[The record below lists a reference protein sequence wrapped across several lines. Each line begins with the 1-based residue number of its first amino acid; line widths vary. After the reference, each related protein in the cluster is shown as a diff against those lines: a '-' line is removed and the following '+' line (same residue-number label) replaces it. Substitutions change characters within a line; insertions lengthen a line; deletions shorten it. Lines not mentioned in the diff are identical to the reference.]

1 MAHSK
6 AAATQDNNQ
15 PERGMNSNAQRGETR
30 HPPIGAVQGRATGYK
45 KKLKVEVAGDEKV
58 SVCGS
63 ARWRQAEVLEPRLD
77 NAR

>member
-6 AAATQDNNQ
+6 AAATQNNNQ
-15 PERGMNSNAQRGETR
+15 PEREMDSDARRGEAR
-30 HPPIGAVQGRATGYK
+30 HPPKGAVQGRATGY

-77 NAR
+77 NAS

>member
-6 AAATQDNNQ
+6 AAAMQNNNQ
-15 PERGMNSNAQRGETR
+15 PERGVDSDARRGETR
-30 HPPIGAVQGRATGYK
+30 HPLIGAVQGRDTGYK
-45 KKLKVEVAGDEKV
+45 KMKVEVAGDEKV

-77 NAR
+77 NAS